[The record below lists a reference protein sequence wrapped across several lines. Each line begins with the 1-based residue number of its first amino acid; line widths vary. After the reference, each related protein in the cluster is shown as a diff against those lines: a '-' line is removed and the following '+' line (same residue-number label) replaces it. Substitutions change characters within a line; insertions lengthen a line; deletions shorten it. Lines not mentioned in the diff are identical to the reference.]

1 MRRLKNNMELIIDNF
16 FRETYKRYFSNYVP
30 EDVLRIV
37 NVSFEKYEPELVT
50 DAVNIA
56 KTSVTV
62 GASYTE
68 CYDRIMAK
76 ILHRFPVGQDI
87 DKFIVS
93 VVVKVIIAMDKD
105 GLDEFMRHPRD
116 ILREVAA
123 KHFRIPMEHVT
134 DKMVDATQSASD
146 RFAEKGY
153 SITDPPV
160 ESWDEYF
167 YNVCRQVARNSKCLS
182 RRIGAVLVREK
193 GIISTGYNGPP
204 RGVPRCDLRWRLD
217 PNFMAKYKDEAGDQ
231 EVEGKCPRHII
242 GFKSGEGLEVCPAG
256 HAERNALI
264 NAARYG
270 ICTKDT
276 SLYMTCGIP
285 CSPCMIEIIN
295 SGVREIIVT
304 SLSIYDETSM
314 YLINQSNVS
323 VRMYDFIQ

>member
-1 MRRLKNNMELIIDNF
+1 MELIIDNF
-16 FRETYKRYFSNYVP
+16 FRETYKRYFSNYIP
-30 EDVLRIV
+30 EDVLNAV
-37 NVSFEKYEPELVT
+37 NTPFEKYEPEIVT
-50 DAVNIA
+50 AAVNIT
-56 KTSVTV
+56 KTSIAT

-68 CYDRIMAK
+68 CYGRIMAK
-76 ILHRFPVGQDI
+76 TLNSFPVGEDI
-87 DKFIVS
+87 DKFIIS

-105 GLDEFMRHPRD
+105 GLDEFMCRSRN
-116 ILREVAA
+116 ILQEVAA
-123 KHFRIPMEHVT
+123 KHFRVPMEHVT
-134 DKMVDATQSASD
+134 DKMIEATQLASD
-146 RFAEKGY
+146 KFTKKRY

-182 RRIGAVLVREK
+182 RKIGSVLVREK

-217 PNFMAKYKDEAGDQ
+217 LDFMDRYKDKVGDQ
-231 EVEGKCPRHII
+231 EVEGVCPRHII
-242 GFKSGEGLEVCPAG
+242 GFKSGEGLEICPAG

-285 CSPCMIEIIN
+285 CSPCLVEIIN
-295 SGVREIIVT
+295 AGVREIIVT
-304 SLSIYDETSM
+304 SLSVYDETSM
-314 YLINQSNVS
+314 YLVNQSNLG
-323 VRMYDFIQ
+323 VRMYDFVK